1 MQSSIAGC
9 RELKIDMGTANS
21 LKQRLRSKEVNVK
34 SRPVI
39 IKTMAMIF
47 SFIIF
52 CSLLPDTSLAVDPPK
67 GTLTIAQIT
76 VNPLAAAQGESVNV
90 TIKCP
95 YSAPVVADWPQWIC
109 LVGILVY
116 DQQGNL
122 VYGDL
127 SDKQNWE
134 GYLRGEPELCCSK
147 EGASGTFTQQFA
159 MSTGKLNPGT
169 YAFNLEIYGS
179 QRASGLGQ
187 PFWTTHHFSAKKS
200 FALTVQ
206 QPSAP
211 APPPPPPAAPVQPP
225 ASSNQPP
232 VAAFSITPYNPT
244 TADTIETNNTSFDP
258 DGDALSCEW
267 YIDGT
272 LISTS
277 TDWYVDNPDAGSYTV
292 ELVVN
297 DGRGGTDTQT
307 KTVVVGSAQATTQ
320 QIAAQMAVYA
330 RPAYFRD
337 LGDEVALTVEITDA
351 GGLPVSGES
360 VQVSSLDPPGTPVGE
375 YTDSSGQARFV
386 LTHIS
391 GQVKVY
397 SYVARA
403 AGMERQFQIPVTK
416 ADIRIENNPVL
427 DQPFQGVVADGA
439 SSLGIL
445 IDIPHLSGGEITFSS
460 PRAGTLEGDAIS
472 FRGHLLLDKDG
483 HAEITYRPPPYLQD
497 KNELTVMKTLHG
509 QAGYPAWGMT
519 EEMVFSYKNLSG
531 QEESVL
537 LTIEVF
543 RPPVMLV
550 HGFIGDATTWAN
562 LADYLVA
569 QKFDPV
575 IREYAREY
583 TPGEASN
590 IQSLSGLLQRYIKE
604 QKQDYINNN
613 IKITKVDIV
622 AHSMGGL
629 ISRNYVEEM
638 SSYENDVRK
647 LIMVGTPNHG
657 VGMLDYYAAILM
669 SEIYDRHYD
678 AAEQLYCASQFILNL
693 NNGEATGRHLNTN
706 VEYANIIGRRISY
719 LYFVPLAGFDYAYD
733 DGVVSLTS
741 AVLNCVVS
749 RVYTGVVHTTSVP
762 TEVAITEHRGIWD
775 QIRVW
780 LLEDIFRPPPEGS
793 SISIDRGEGEVAIQP
808 VSGAWQSIASYP
820 AQIQPWYGI
829 RTGQGRATVSLTM
842 NNVLWGTVKLDGNT
856 ELIFDYTSPE
866 LVRVLLKKGSA
877 RFRSVK
883 LDKSGHFDVY
893 MGQEGYKWYQFQPRA
908 RVRGLGTDFI
918 VWAGDTVQ
926 TYVLDGQV
934 GVVSYLPEAEGTAV
948 GLTSQQGTIITAS
961 GEFEKL
967 ESTPP
972 AWWEDEFYSEVQ
984 NAGSPSDGGKSDS
997 SCFIATAAYG
1007 SETASQLDTFRA
1019 FRDNALMK
1027 SKPGRWLVSTYYSL
1041 SPPVADFIADREE
1054 LRTVVREAMLN
1065 PILTL
1070 LTETRFIWD
1079 N

>member
-1 MQSSIAGC
+1 MSMKPRPLI
-9 RELKIDMGTANS
+9 LKS
-21 LKQRLRSKEVNVK
+21 
-34 SRPVI
+34 
-39 IKTMAMIF
+39 MAVIF
-47 SFIIF
+47 SFMIF
-52 CSLLPDTSLAVDPPK
+52 CFLLPETSLAVDPPK

-76 VNPLAAAQGESVNV
+76 VDPLTATQGESVNV

-95 YSAPVVADWPQWIC
+95 YSAPVVADWPQWVC

-127 SDKQNWE
+127 SDKQSWE
-134 GYLRGEPELCCSK
+134 GYQRGEPELCCSE
-147 EGASGTFTQQFA
+147 EGASGTFTEQFA

-169 YAFNLEIYGS
+169 HAFNLEIYGS

-187 PFWTTHHFSAKKS
+187 PYWTTHHFSAKKS
-200 FALTVQ
+200 FTLTVQ
-206 QPSAP
+206 QPA
-211 APPPPPPAAPVQPP
+211 APPPPPAEPVQPP
-225 ASSNQPP
+225 ASSNQSP
-232 VAAFSITPYNPT
+232 VASFAITPFNPT

-258 DGDALSCEW
+258 DGDALSYEW
-267 YIDGT
+267 YIDGA
-272 LISTS
+272 LISSS
-277 TDWYVDNPDAGSYTV
+277 TDWYFENPDAGSYTI
-292 ELVVN
+292 ELVVA

-307 KTVVVGSAQATTQ
+307 KTVVVGSPQATTQ
-320 QIAAQMAVYA
+320 PVAAQMAVYA
-330 RPAYFRD
+330 KPAYFHD

-351 GGLPVSGES
+351 GGAPVSGES

-391 GQVKVY
+391 DQVKVY

-416 ADIRIENNPVL
+416 ADIRIENNPMRN
-427 DQPFQGVVADGA
+427 QPFQGVVADGA
-439 SSLGIL
+439 SSLSIL
-445 IDIPHLSGGEITFSS
+445 IDIPHLSGGEITFTS
-460 PRAGTLEGDAIS
+460 PRAGTLEGNAIS

-497 KNELTVMKTLHG
+497 KNELTVMKPLHG
-509 QAGYPAWGMT
+509 ETGYPAWGMT
-519 EEMVFSYKNLSG
+519 EEMVFYYKNPSG
-531 QEESVL
+531 QEENVPV
-537 LTIEVF
+537 TIEVF

-550 HGFIGDATTWAN
+550 HGFIGDKTTWAN
-562 LADYLVA
+562 LAKYLA
-569 QKFDPV
+569 AEKFDPV
-575 IREYAREY
+575 VKEYVDYYSPPLDPASI
-583 TPGEASN
+583 EA
-590 IQSLSGLLQRYIKE
+590 LSILLQQYIYG
-604 QKQDYINNN
+604 QKQDYRFSN
-613 IKITKVDIV
+613 IKITKVDVV

-629 ISRNYVEEM
+629 ISRYYVEEM

-647 LIMVGTPNHG
+647 IIMAGTPNHG
-657 VGMLDYYAAILM
+657 VSWLRATIGERMAVSSRVHQAA
-669 SEIYDRHYD
+669 S
-678 AAEQLYCASQFILNL
+678 EQLYAGSEFIRNL
-693 NNGEATGRHLNTN
+693 NRGEESGRHLNMT
-706 VEYANIIGRRISY
+706 VEYGNIIGRRTSLLRY
-719 LYFVPLAGFDYAYD
+719 VPFLGFEYEFDDAVVPLNST
-733 DGVVSLTS
+733 VQ
-741 AVLNCVVS
+741 NCVVS
-749 RVYTGVVHTTSVP
+749 RLYMGVVHTTAIP
-762 TEVAITEHRGIWD
+762 MDVAMTEHGEIWG
-775 QIRVW
+775 QIRTW
-780 LLEDIFRPPPEGS
+780 LLEEIFRPPCSGS
-793 SISIDRGEGEVAIQP
+793 GMQIDRGEGEVAIQP
-808 VSGAWQSIASYP
+808 VSGAWQSITSYP

-842 NNVLWGTVKLDGNT
+842 NDVLWGTVKLDGNT
-856 ELIFDYTSPE
+856 ELIFDYTSPD

-893 MGQEGYKWYQFQPRA
+893 MGKEGYKWYQFQPRA

-918 VWAGDTVQ
+918 VWVGDTVQ
-926 TYVLDGQV
+926 AYVLDGQV

-948 GLTSQQGTIITAS
+948 GLSPQQGTIITAS
-961 GEFEKL
+961 GEFEKM
-967 ESTPP
+967 EATPP

-1007 SETASQLDTFRA
+1007 SEIASQLDTFRA

-1027 SKPGRWLVSTYYSL
+1027 NKPGRWFVSTYYSL
-1041 SPPVADFIADREE
+1041 SPPVADFIAGREE

-1065 PILTL
+1065 PVLTL
-1070 LTETRFIWD
+1070 LTGTRFIWD